1 MNIPARTFH
10 IQTFGCQM
18 NASDSEWLVRS
29 LKARGFAEAPFEEA
43 AFYLLNTCSVRGK
56 AEQKVYS
63 ELGRIARFCKV
74 NQRRNVTV
82 CVGGCVAQQAGD
94 RIMKR
99 FPEVRLVFGTDG
111 IARAPEAVSRL
122 AEEPR
127 LRLKLLDFTER
138 YVERDDTR
146 LCPAGVEADGSP
158 DIPRPHPD
166 IPACAFVNIMQG
178 CDNYCAYC
186 IVPYVRGAQKSR
198 DAGAVL
204 AECRALAAGGAREI
218 TLLGQNV
225 NSYGLDKN
233 GKAEGAP
240 PFAQLLRS
248 VAAIP
253 GLERLRFVTSH
264 PKDIAPEVIDA
275 FARLENLCPRLHLPL
290 QSGSDRILKAMN
302 RRYDVARYMD
312 IALRLKKARP
322 DILLTTDIIVGFPG
336 ETEADF
342 QETMRVMREVGFA
355 SSFSFVYSDRPGARA
370 VLLPGKIERSIALER
385 LSRLQAW
392 QNQANDSILASM
404 VGEKSVILIEG
415 KSRLDAL
422 LAEDGGADGD
432 GGTARNAAAPSH
444 GVIGEAEAGYESWQG
459 KTPQG
464 LIVNVELPRRSD
476 RGRLEW
482 PGAMVPVVIDAA
494 ARHSLKGRQAGAPW

>member
-1 MNIPARTFH
+1 MDNPARTFH

-29 LKARGFAEAPFEEA
+29 LKARGFVEAPFEEA
-43 AFYLLNTCSVRGK
+43 AFYLLNTCSVREK

-74 NQRRNVTV
+74 HQRRNVTV

-138 YVERDDTR
+138 YVERDDVR
-146 LCPAGVEADGSP
+146 LCPAGEDSDASP
-158 DIPRPHPD
+158 ASGDSRPHPD

-225 NSYGLDKN
+225 NSYGLDKG

-302 RRYDVARYMD
+302 RRYDIARYMD
-312 IALRLKKARP
+312 IVERLKNARP

-342 QETMRVMREVGFA
+342 QETMRIMREVGFA

-392 QNQANDSILASM
+392 QNQANDTILASM

-422 LAEDGGADGD
+422 LPED
-432 GGTARNAAAPSH
+432 GGTARNAAASSH
-444 GVIGEAEAGYESWQG
+444 GGMGESEAGYESWQG

-464 LIVNVELPRRSD
+464 LIVNVELPHRPGP
-476 RGRLEW
+476 GRPEW
-482 PGAMVPVVIDAA
+482 PGAMLPVVIDAA
-494 ARHSLKGRQAGAPW
+494 ARHSLKGHQAGAPW